1 MKMAPKKLPQ
11 KGTSTKTPTVA
22 EQEALF
28 QKWAEEDGGTL
39 APPPHPGEIKNADD
53 LRQIWF
59 TKIIGNS
66 C

>member
-1 MKMAPKKLPQ
+1 MKKRQ
-11 KGTSTKTPTVA
+11 KSSSKTEQAQKTPSMA

-39 APPPHPGEIKNADD
+39 APPPHHGEIKNADD
-53 LRQIWF
+53 LRHTWF

>member
-1 MKMAPKKLPQ
+1 MKAKHNEILEREQ
-11 KGTSTKTPTVA
+11 VQKTPSVA
-22 EQEALF
+22 EQETLF

-39 APPPHPGEIKNADD
+39 APPPHPDEIKSTDD
-53 LRQIWF
+53 LRHVWF